1 MTQIPSDK
9 LKMIDSESKM
19 EIAPWGKQKEREGGR
34 EHVSTHDFR
43 CMHGD
48 FDANPQLMLTPA
60 TSRRACTVDAHVCE
74 SSADRDGGLNP
85 SYS

>member
-19 EIAPWGKQKEREGGR
+19 EIAPWGKEKGGGGT

-43 CMHGD
+43 SVHGD
-48 FDANPQLMLTPA
+48 FK
-60 TSRRACTVDAHVCE
+60 CK
-74 SSADRDGGLNP
+74 SSARAKTSHVSARVHGGRARLRVLCR
-85 SYS
+85 SGGWV